1 MKKVL
6 LLTIMLTAAFSLFAK
21 EKKIK
26 FNSASL
32 NSTSKCARLAKKA
45 FNDGFSVL
53 KPEANLTIWKKDSE
67 NFIYCFEDGKRG
79 ENRSIHSYAKIDG
92 KVEFFS
98 AFVQHISGEQN
109 DQFIVLNKEKD
120 NVSMSSII
128 EELSELTQN
137 KDLPT
142 KKEYAEIL
150 AKDQLNIFRNTYHNY
165 IQ

>member
-6 LLTIMLTAAFSLFAK
+6 LLTIMLATAFSLFAK

-67 NFIYCFEDGKRG
+67 NFI
-79 ENRSIHSYAKIDG
+79 KIRNF
-92 KVEFFS
+92 KKMFS
-98 AFVQHISGEQN
+98 ARDAFN
-109 DQFIVLNKEKD
+109 FL
-120 NVSMSSII
+120 
-128 EELSELTQN
+128 
-137 KDLPT
+137 
-142 KKEYAEIL
+142 
-150 AKDQLNIFRNTYHNY
+150 
-165 IQ
+165 

>member
-6 LLTIMLTAAFSLFAK
+6 LLTLLLATAFSLFAK
-21 EKKIK
+21 EKKVK

-32 NSTSKCARLAKKA
+32 NSTAKCAGLAKKA
-45 FNDGFSVL
+45 FNDEFTVL

-79 ENRSIHSYAKIDG
+79 QNRSIHSYAKIDG

-109 DQFIVLNKEKD
+109 DQFIVLNKRKD
-120 NVSMSSII
+120 NVSMPAII
-128 EELSELTQN
+128 EELSELTVNQ
-137 KDLPT
+137 KLPT
-142 KKEYAEIL
+142 KKEYAEML
-150 AKDQLNIFRNTYHNY
+150 AKDQLNIFRNTMQNY
-165 IQ
+165 IR